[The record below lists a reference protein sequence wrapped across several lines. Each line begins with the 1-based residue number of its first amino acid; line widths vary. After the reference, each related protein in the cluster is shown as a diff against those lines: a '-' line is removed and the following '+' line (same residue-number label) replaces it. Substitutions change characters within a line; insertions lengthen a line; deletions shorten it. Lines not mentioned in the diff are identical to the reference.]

1 MKLIEKNKGVALN
14 KSNLFRIISILLQ
27 IIIIHLIIY
36 YSGGTME
43 VWPQLNVVPIFLAA
57 YFWDIKGSLIVA
69 LILGI
74 FTGPFMPLNVYLG
87 INQKPENWIFR
98 TLIYLAVASIT
109 GYIFQKNKKMS
120 KQMAEKDMISFFT
133 GLYNTN
139 KLFKD
144 LNKKINN
151 GEKFF
156 LVFLNVRNLEEIS
169 KYVSY
174 DIVNKLIQSG
184 IADLKE
190 NFKENDLYSANFNEY
205 VLAFEECDELYIIR
219 TMSNYLKEISNK
231 IKIGGISFNLIIK
244 IGVVFNSNNGVDA
257 TEIFNKAK
265 IAADQGEIYSSG
277 VYVYDEIFDKKK
289 RLTYEIAG
297 SLENAINND
306 ELYIVYQP
314 VIDINKNIVASAE
327 VLLRWQRGDQENVGP
342 NIFIDIAEKIGL
354 IDQISKIVMEKN
366 IAQIIEWENK
376 GIKIK
381 TSVNLTSVEILDE
394 SLLEWARKII
404 VEKDID
410 KSRLG
415 IEITER
421 IFSNQGDR
429 LRAILHNLR
438 AKGYSISIDDFGTGY
453 NSLISVGEMSF
464 DIIKLDKYFIEHIN
478 MIEIKMLIKYI
489 IMYVHELG
497 GTIIAEGVETK
508 EQYEVLKELGCDMI
522 QGYLFSKPLLPDD
535 FADYYLNFNMSEI
548 N

>member
-1 MKLIEKNKGVALN
+1 MKLIEKNRGSLSK
-14 KSNLFRIISILLQ
+14 IISILLQ
-27 IIIIHLIIY
+27 IIIIHFIIY

-190 NFKENDLYSANFNEY
+190 NFKAIDLYSANFNEY
-205 VLAFEECDELYIIR
+205 VLVFEECDELYIIR
-219 TMSNYLKEISNK
+219 TMSNYLKEVSNK

-404 VEKDID
+404 VEKGID

-508 EQYEVLKELGCDMI
+508 EQYEVLKELRCDMI

-535 FADYYLNFNMSEI
+535 FADYYLKFDMSEI